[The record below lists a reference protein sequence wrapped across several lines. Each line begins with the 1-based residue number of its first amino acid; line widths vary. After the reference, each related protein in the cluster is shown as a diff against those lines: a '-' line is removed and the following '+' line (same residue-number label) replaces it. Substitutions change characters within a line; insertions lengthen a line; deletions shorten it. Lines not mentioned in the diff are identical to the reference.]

1 MYRLLTV
8 VLVLALFAGLAEPA
22 AAQEI
27 TGQIRGIVT
36 DSSGAV
42 VSNAKVT
49 ITNTDRNQ
57 VIRTLETDSS
67 GEYVAPFLPVGR
79 YSIAVEVKGFSKYVK
94 NDIVLNVSDRLTVD
108 TALQAGALT
117 ETVSVEA
124 DPLQVNTQNV
134 AVEGLITGTQVREL
148 PLNNRNY
155 EQLVTLQPG
164 VTSNTADQV
173 YVGTTNPQ
181 GAVNIVSFSV
191 SGNRQSQNNWT
202 IDGADNVDH
211 GSNIT
216 LLVYPSVDAIA
227 EFKIERSNYSPEFG
241 RSASGQIN
249 VVTRSGAST
258 FHGGL
263 YEFFRNDVLNANDFI
278 NNRNGNPRPVLRY
291 NDFGGTI
298 GGPFFIPNFYNQNK
312 EKTFFF
318 FSEEVRRVTAPVSKS
333 SIVPT
338 AQERQGIFQFP
349 VCTAP
354 VNPPCPAT
362 SVGTQIPSTRFDP
375 VSAAYL
381 KDVFANMP
389 TPPASD
395 GVLFS
400 TFPGV
405 FNYREELLR
414 ADHVVNSK
422 LSVMGRLVYDHIPTT
437 EPFGLFGGSRL
448 VPGVANTSTDSPGHQ
463 WMGRVT
469 WQVTPSIFNEAGY
482 AYSYGAIISDPTGSL
497 ARTNSPDVANAIK
510 LPYPVQLNRIPDL
523 VFDDSL
529 SNIAGFGQ
537 YRDYNRN
544 HNVFDNA
551 SWIRGRHAMK
561 FGFVFHHYQ
570 KKENAAGSNVGSLD
584 FGSTNVPDAFPGET
598 KSQRSIQ
605 QNEQDFAN
613 FLLGFVSTSFTQSP
627 VDLTADIRQK
637 LWEFYAQDEFR
648 VASNLSITFGLRYSL
663 LRTPYDG
670 GNKLTTFD
678 PSIYNPANAPSL
690 TASGN
695 LVLGTGNPMNG
706 IIIGGVNS
714 PYGDNIT
721 RQDNKNFAP
730 RLGVAWDPFKKGKT
744 SIRAGYGIFYDSV
757 AAGLIEDNVFNNPPF
772 LGSADFGGGVFLS
785 NLGSLS
791 ATANTIPPSLWTT
804 DPRWHT
810 PYSQQWNLDA
820 QQSVGR
826 GWLFD
831 VGYVG
836 NKGTHLVG
844 VIDIN
849 QVAPGAALA
858 AGIVVPGQILGCK
871 ATNSN
876 FGSCS
881 TSSAAR
887 LLNRIRPFVG
897 YGTIGQISPRFY
909 SNYNSLQLAAEKR
922 LTGNSAVNFFYTWSH
937 ALTDNQSDRSTGI
950 QNSSCLVCDYGRSTL
965 DRRHVFTG
973 NYIYE
978 LPWQRSQQ
986 GFAGHLLGGY
996 EFSGIL
1002 TINSGLPFT
1011 VLTGR
1016 GQGDPAAVGVNT
1028 SGAPNNGAVAN
1039 PRPNQIGDPNN
1050 GPKTFNQFFNI
1061 AAFAPVTVAGA
1072 SGNERRGAVNGPGLW
1087 RYDMAL
1093 LKNTRIRE
1101 SMNLQF
1107 RAEGFNLFNHTNFQT
1122 VGTTLTTTSTFG
1134 HVTAV
1139 RDPRILQLALKLNF

>member
-1 MYRLLTV
+1 MRRLF
-8 VLVLALFAGLAEPA
+8 VLLLAVGLSAGLCGVAW
-22 AAQEI
+22 AQEI

-36 DSSGAV
+36 DASGAV
-42 VSNAKVT
+42 IANATVT
-49 ITNTDRNQ
+49 ISNVDRNQ
-57 VIRTLETDSS
+57 VLRTLETNSA

-79 YSIAVEVKGFSKYVK
+79 YSVSVEIKGFKKFVK
-94 NDIVLNVSDRLTVD
+94 NDIELNVSDRLTVD
-108 TALQAGALT
+108 AAMQPGAVT
-117 ETVSVEA
+117 ETISVEA
-124 DPLQVNTQNV
+124 DPLQVNLQNA
-134 AVEGLITGTQVREL
+134 AVEGLLSGTQVREL

-181 GAVNIVSFSV
+181 GAVNIVSFSI

-202 IDGADNVDH
+202 VDGADNVDH

-249 VVTRSGAST
+249 VITRSGTSN

-263 YEFFRNDVLNANDFI
+263 YEFFRNEVLNANDFI
-278 NNRNGNPRPVLRY
+278 SNSKGAPRRILRY

-318 FSEEVRRVTAPVSKS
+318 FSEEVRRVTTPVPQTSV
-333 SIVPT
+333 VPT
-338 AQERQGIFQFP
+338 ALERQGIFQGP
-349 VCTAP
+349 VCTA
-354 VNPPCPAT
+354 VDASGACTAT
-362 SVGTQIPSTRFDP
+362 GTQISSANFDP

-381 KDVFANMP
+381 KDVFASMP
-389 TPPASD
+389 VPPASD

-400 TFPGV
+400 VFPGV
-405 FNYREELLR
+405 FNYREELVR

-422 LSVMGRLVYDHIPTT
+422 VSVMGRLVYDHIPTK
-437 EPFGLFGGSRL
+437 EPFGLFGPQSR
-448 VPGVANTSTDSPGHQ
+448 VPGVASNATNSPGHQ

-469 WQVTPSIFNEAGY
+469 WQIAPSVFNETGY
-482 AYSYGAIISDPTGSL
+482 AFSYGAIVSDPTGSL
-497 ARTNSPDVANAIK
+497 ARSKSPDVANAIK
-510 LPYPVQLNRIPDL
+510 LPYPAQLNRIPNL
-523 VFDDSL
+523 LFDDGL
-529 SNIAGFGQ
+529 NDLAGFGE

-544 HNVFDNA
+544 HNVFDNL
-551 SWIRGRHAMK
+551 SWNRGRHAMK
-561 FGFVFHHYQ
+561 FGFGFHHYQ
-570 KKENAAGSNVGSLD
+570 KKENAAGDNAGNLEFD
-584 FGSTNVPDAFPGET
+584 STNLPAGGIA
-598 KSQRSIQ
+598 R
-605 QNEQDFAN
+605 EQDFAN
-613 FLLGFVSTSFTQSP
+613 FLLGFVSSDFSQSP
-627 VDLTADIRQK
+627 TDITADTRQN
-637 LWEFYAQDEFR
+637 LWEFYGQDEFR
-648 VASNLSITFGLRYSL
+648 IASNLSITFGLRYSL
-663 LRTPYDG
+663 FRTPYDG
-670 GNKLTTFD
+670 ANKLTTFD
-678 PSIYNPANAPSL
+678 PSVYSAAKAPTL
-690 TASGN
+690 TSTGR
-695 LVLGTGNPMNG
+695 LVLGTGDPLNG
-706 IIIGGVNS
+706 IIVGGVNS
-714 PYGDNIT
+714 PYGDAIT
-721 RQDNKNFAP
+721 RQDKKNFAP
-730 RLGVAWDPFKKGKT
+730 RLGVAWDPFKKGRT
-744 SIRAGYGIFYDSV
+744 SVRAGYGIFYDSV

-772 LGSADFGGGVFLS
+772 LGSAEFGGGVFLS
-785 NLGSLS
+785 NLSSLAAS
-791 ATANTIPPSLWTT
+791 ASTIPPSLWST

-810 PYSQQWNLDA
+810 PYSQQWNLDV

-849 QVAPGAALA
+849 QVGPGAALA
-858 AGIVVPGQILGCK
+858 AGIVLPGQILGCN

-876 FGSCS
+876 LGSCS

-909 SNYNSLQLAAEKR
+909 SNYNSLQLSAEKR
-922 LTGNSAVNFFYTWSH
+922 FTSNSAVNFFYTWSH

-950 QNSSCLVCDYGRSTL
+950 QNSSCPVCDYGRATL

-978 LPWQRSQQ
+978 LPWQRSQR

-1011 VLTGR
+1011 VFLART
-1016 GQGDPAAVGVNT
+1016 QGDPAAVGVNT
-1028 SGAPNNGAVAN
+1028 SGAPNNGAVAT

-1050 GPKTFNQFFNI
+1050 GPKTFDQFFNI
-1061 AAFAPVTVAGA
+1061 AAFAKVTVGGA

-1101 SMNLQF
+1101 SVNLQF

>member
-1 MYRLLTV
+1 MKRAIVALLS
-8 VLVLALFAGLAEPA
+8 LLCLCGELARS
-22 AAQEI
+22 QEI

-36 DSSGAV
+36 DASGAV
-42 VSNAKVT
+42 IANAMIT
-49 ITNTDRNQ
+49 ITSVDRNQ
-57 VIRTLETDSS
+57 VLRTVETNSA

-79 YSIAVEVKGFSKYVK
+79 YSVTVELKGFKKFVK
-94 NDIVLNVSDRLTVD
+94 NDIELNVSDRLTVD
-108 TALQAGALT
+108 AALQTGALT

-124 DPLQVNTQNV
+124 DPLQVNLQNV
-134 AVEGLITGTQVREL
+134 AVEGLISGTQVREL

-181 GAVNIVSFSV
+181 GAVNIVSFSIN
-191 SGNRQSQNNWT
+191 GNRQSQNNWT
-202 IDGADNVDH
+202 VDGADNVDH

-241 RSASGQIN
+241 RSSSGQIN
-249 VVTRSGAST
+249 VVTRSGTAN

-263 YEFFRNDVLNANDFI
+263 YEFFRNDVFNANSFI
-278 NNRNGNPRPVLRY
+278 NNRNGIARPVLRY

-298 GGPFFIPNFYNQNK
+298 GGPFFIPNFYNQSK

-318 FSEEVRRVTAPVSKS
+318 FSEEVRRVTTPVTQTSV
-333 SIVPT
+333 VPT
-338 AQERQGIFQFP
+338 APERQGTFQQP
-349 VCTAP
+349 VCIAVDASGNCTA
-354 VNPPCPAT
+354 T
-362 SVGTQIPSTRFDP
+362 GTQISSANFDP

-389 TPPASD
+389 LPPASD
-395 GVLFS
+395 GVLVS
-400 TFPGV
+400 VFPGV
-405 FNYREELLR
+405 FNYREELVR
-414 ADHVVNSK
+414 ADHVINRKVS
-422 LSVMGRLVYDHIPTT
+422 LMGRLVYDHIPTK
-437 EPFGLFGGSRL
+437 EPFGLFGPQSR
-448 VPGVANTSTDSPGHQ
+448 VPGVANNSTNSPGHQ

-469 WQVTPSIFNEAGY
+469 WQIAPSIFNEAGY
-482 AYSYGAIISDPTGSL
+482 AYSYGAIVSDPTGSL
-497 ARTNSPDVANAIK
+497 ARSNSPDVANAIK
-510 LPYPVQLNRIPDL
+510 LPYTAQLNRIPNL
-523 VFDDSL
+523 LFDDGFNSL
-529 SNIAGFGQ
+529 AGFGE

-544 HNVFDNA
+544 HNAFDNA

-561 FGFVFHHYQ
+561 FGFGFHHYQ
-570 KKENAAGSNVGSLD
+570 KKENAAGDNAGNLEFD
-584 FGSTNVPDAFPGET
+584 STNLPAGGT
-598 KSQRSIQ
+598 AR
-605 QNEQDFAN
+605 EQDFAN
-613 FLLGFVSTSFTQSP
+613 FLLGFVSSDFSQSP
-627 VDLTADIRQK
+627 TDITADTRQN
-637 LWEFYAQDEFR
+637 LWEFYGQDEFR
-648 VASNLSITFGLRYSL
+648 MASNLSITFGLRYSL
-663 LRTPYDG
+663 FKTPYDG
-670 GNKLTTFD
+670 ANKLTTFD
-678 PSIYNPANAPSL
+678 PSVYSAAKAPTL
-690 TASGN
+690 TASGR
-695 LVLGTGNPMNG
+695 LVLGTGDPLNG
-706 IIIGGVNS
+706 IIVGGVNS
-714 PYGDNIT
+714 PYGDAIT
-721 RQDNKNFAP
+721 RQDKKNFAP
-730 RLGVAWDPFKKGKT
+730 RLGVAWDPFKKGRT
-744 SIRAGYGIFYDSV
+744 SVRAGYGIFYDSV

-772 LGSADFGGGVFLS
+772 LGSAEFGGGVFLS
-785 NLGSLS
+785 DLSSLAAS
-791 ATANTIPPSLWTT
+791 ASTIPPSLWTT
-804 DPRWHT
+804 DPHWHT
-810 PYSQQWNLDA
+810 PYSQQWNLDV
-820 QQSVGR
+820 QQSMGR

-831 VGYVG
+831 IGYVG

-849 QVAPGAALA
+849 QVGPGAALA
-858 AGIVVPGQILGCK
+858 AGIVVPGQILGCN

-881 TSSAAR
+881 TSTAAR

-909 SNYNSLQLAAEKR
+909 SNYNSLQVSAEKR
-922 LTGNSAVNFFYTWSH
+922 FSDNSTVNLFYTWSH
-937 ALTDNQSDRSTGI
+937 ALTDNQSDRSSGI
-950 QNSSCLVCDYGRSTL
+950 QNSSCPVCDYGRASL

-973 NYIYE
+973 NYVYE
-978 LPWQRSQQ
+978 LPWRRSQQ
-986 GFAGHLLGGY
+986 GLAGHLLGGY

-1011 VLTGR
+1011 VFTAR

-1028 SGAPNNGAVAN
+1028 SGAPNNGSVAT
-1039 PRPNQIGDPNN
+1039 PRPNQVGNPNN
-1050 GPKTFNQFFNI
+1050 GPKTFDQFFNI

-1107 RAEGFNLFNHTNFQT
+1107 RAEAFNLFNHTNFQT

-1139 RDPRILQLALKLNF
+1139 RDPRILQLALKLAF

>member
-1 MYRLLTV
+1 MRRLFVLLLLVGLT
-8 VLVLALFAGLAEPA
+8 AGLCGA
-22 AAQEI
+22 AWAQEI

-36 DSSGAV
+36 DTSGGVIA
-42 VSNAKVT
+42 NATVT
-49 ITNTDRNQ
+49 ITNVDRKQ
-57 VIRTLETDSS
+57 VVRTVETNSA

-79 YSIAVEVKGFSKYVK
+79 YSVSVEIKGFKKFVK
-94 NDIVLNVSDRLTVD
+94 NDIELNVSDRLTVD
-108 TALQAGALT
+108 AALQPGAVT
-117 ETVSVEA
+117 ETISVEA
-124 DPLQVNTQNV
+124 DPLQVNLQNV
-134 AVEGLITGTQVREL
+134 AVEGLLSGTQVREL

-181 GAVNIVSFSV
+181 GAVNIVSFSI

-202 IDGADNVDH
+202 VDGADNVDH

-249 VVTRSGAST
+249 VITRSGTSN

-263 YEFFRNDVLNANDFI
+263 YEFFRNEVLNANDFI
-278 NNRNGNPRPVLRY
+278 SNSKGAPRRILRY

-318 FSEEVRRVTAPVSKS
+318 FSEEVRRVTTPVPQTSV
-333 SIVPT
+333 VPT
-338 AQERQGIFQFP
+338 ALERQGIFQGP
-349 VCTAP
+349 VCTA
-354 VNPPCPAT
+354 VDASGACTAT
-362 SVGTQIPSTRFDP
+362 GTQISSANFDP

-381 KDVFANMP
+381 KDVFASMP
-389 TPPASD
+389 VPPASD

-400 TFPGV
+400 VFPGV
-405 FNYREELLR
+405 FNYREELVR

-422 LSVMGRLVYDHIPTT
+422 VSVMGRLVYDHIPTK
-437 EPFGLFGGSRL
+437 EPFGLFGPQSR
-448 VPGVANTSTDSPGHQ
+448 VPGVASNATNSPGHQ

-469 WQVTPSIFNEAGY
+469 WQIAPSVFNETGY
-482 AYSYGAIISDPTGSL
+482 AFSYGAIVSDPTGSL
-497 ARTNSPDVANAIK
+497 ARSKSPDVANAIK
-510 LPYPVQLNRIPDL
+510 LPYPAL
-523 VFDDSL
+523 
-529 SNIAGFGQ
+529 
-537 YRDYNRN
+537 
-544 HNVFDNA
+544 FDNL
-551 SWIRGRHAMK
+551 SWNRGRHAMK
-561 FGFVFHHYQ
+561 FGFGFHHYQ
-570 KKENAAGSNVGSLD
+570 KKENAAGDNAGNLEFD
-584 FGSTNVPDAFPGET
+584 STNLPAGGIA
-598 KSQRSIQ
+598 R
-605 QNEQDFAN
+605 EQDFAN
-613 FLLGFVSTSFTQSP
+613 FLLGFVSSDFSQSP
-627 VDLTADIRQK
+627 TDITADTRQN
-637 LWEFYAQDEFR
+637 LWEFYGQDEFR
-648 VASNLSITFGLRYSL
+648 IASNLSITFGLRYSL
-663 LRTPYDG
+663 FRTPYDG
-670 GNKLTTFD
+670 ANKLTTFD
-678 PSIYNPANAPSL
+678 PSVYSAAKAPTL
-690 TASGN
+690 TSTGR
-695 LVLGTGNPMNG
+695 LVLGTGDPLNG
-706 IIIGGVNS
+706 IIVGGVNS
-714 PYGDNIT
+714 PYGDAIT
-721 RQDNKNFAP
+721 RQDKKNFAP
-730 RLGVAWDPFKKGKT
+730 RLGVAWDPFKKGRT
-744 SIRAGYGIFYDSV
+744 SVRAGYGIFYDSV

-772 LGSADFGGGVFLS
+772 LGSAEFGGGVFLS
-785 NLGSLS
+785 NLSSLAAS
-791 ATANTIPPSLWTT
+791 ASTIPPSLWTT

-810 PYSQQWNLDA
+810 PYSQQWNLDV

-849 QVAPGAALA
+849 QVGPGAALA
-858 AGIVVPGQILGCK
+858 AGIVLPGQILGCN

-876 FGSCS
+876 LGSCS

-909 SNYNSLQLAAEKR
+909 SNYNSLQLSAEKR
-922 LTGNSAVNFFYTWSH
+922 FTSNSAVNFFYTWSH

-950 QNSSCLVCDYGRSTL
+950 QNSSCPVCDYGRATL

-978 LPWQRSQQ
+978 LPWQRSQR

-1011 VLTGR
+1011 VFLART
-1016 GQGDPAAVGVNT
+1016 QGDPAAVGVNT
-1028 SGAPNNGAVAN
+1028 SGAPNNGAVAT

-1050 GPKTFNQFFNI
+1050 GPKTFDQFFNI
-1061 AAFAPVTVAGA
+1061 AAFAKVTVGGA

-1101 SMNLQF
+1101 SVNLQF

>member
-1 MYRLLTV
+1 MKRFAAT
-8 VLVLALFAGLAEPA
+8 LVLMLCVRAAGYG
-22 AAQEI
+22 QEI
-27 TGQIRGIVT
+27 TGQIRGIVS

-42 VSNAKVT
+42 VAKATVT
-49 ITNTDRNQ
+49 ITSTDRNQ
-57 VIRTLETDSS
+57 VIRALETDSD

-79 YSIAVEVKGFSKYVK
+79 YSIAVEVKGFKKYVK

-108 TALQAGALT
+108 VALQPGAPT
-117 ETVSVEA
+117 ETISVEA
-124 DPLQVNTQNV
+124 DPFQVNLENV
-134 AVEGLITGTQVREL
+134 AVEGLISGTQVREL

-164 VTSNTADQV
+164 VTSNAADQV

-227 EFKIERSNYSPEFG
+227 EFKIERSNYAPEFG

-263 YEFFRNDVLNANDFI
+263 YEFFRNDVFNANSFI
-278 NNRNGNPRPVLRY
+278 NNRNGIARPVLRY

-298 GGPFFIPNFYNQNK
+298 GGPFFIPGVYNVNK

-318 FSEEVRRVTAPVSKS
+318 FSEEVRRVTTPVTQTAV
-333 SIVPT
+333 VPT
-338 AQERQGIFQFP
+338 ALERQGTFQAP
-349 VCTAP
+349 VCIAVNAAGACTA
-354 VNPPCPAT
+354 T
-362 SVGTQIPSTRFDP
+362 GTQIPSSSFDP
-375 VSAAYL
+375 VAAAYL
-381 KDVFANMP
+381 KDVFAKMP
-389 TPPASD
+389 VPAAAD
-395 GVLFS
+395 GVLVS
-400 TFPGV
+400 VFPGV
-405 FNYREELLR
+405 FNYREELVR
-414 ADHVVNSK
+414 ADHVVNNKVS
-422 LSVMGRLVYDHIPTT
+422 LMGRLIYDHIPTT
-437 EPFGLFGGSRL
+437 EPFGLFGPQSF
-448 VPGVANTSTDSPGHQ
+448 VPGTANTSTDSPGHQ

-469 WQVTPSIFNEAGY
+469 WQVTPSVFNETGY
-482 AYSYGAIISDPTGSL
+482 AYSYGAIVSDPTGSL
-497 ARTNSPDVANAIK
+497 AKSNSPDISGAIK
-510 LPYPVQLNRIPDL
+510 LPYAAQLNRVPDL
-523 VFDDSL
+523 IFDDGL
-529 SNIAGFGQ
+529 SNIAGFGE

-561 FGFVFHHYQ
+561 FGFSFHHYQ

-584 FGSTNVPDAFPGET
+584 FNNTNLPAGGID
-598 KSQRSIQ
+598 R
-605 QNEQDFAN
+605 EQDFAN
-613 FLLGFVSTSFTQSP
+613 FLLGFVSSNFTQSP
-627 VDLTADIRQK
+627 VDLTADTRQN
-637 LWEFYAQDEFR
+637 LWEFYGQDEFR
-648 VASNLSITFGLRYSL
+648 LASNLSITYGLRYSL

-678 PSIYNPANAPSL
+678 PSVYNPANAPTL
-690 TASGN
+690 TAAGS
-695 LVLGTGNPMNG
+695 LVLGTGNPTNG
-706 IIIGGVNS
+706 IIVGGVNS
-714 PYGDNIT
+714 PYGDNVT

-744 SIRAGYGIFYDSV
+744 SVRAGYGIFYDSV
-757 AAGLIEDNVFNNPPF
+757 GAGLIEDNVFNNPPF
-772 LGSADFGGGVFLS
+772 LGSANFGGGVFLS
-785 NLGSLS
+785 KLSSLVAGAS
-791 ATANTIPPSLWTT
+791 TIPPSLWTT

-810 PYSQQWNLDA
+810 PYSQQWNLDV

-849 QVAPGAALA
+849 QAAPGAAVA
-858 AGIVVPGQILGCK
+858 AGIVQPGEILGCK
-871 ATNSN
+871 FNPVTQMNTN

-881 TSSAAR
+881 TSAAAR
-887 LLNRIRPFVG
+887 KLNRIRPFVG

-909 SNYNSLQLAAEKR
+909 SNYHSLQLSAEKR
-922 LTGNSAVNFFYTWSH
+922 FTGNSAANFFYTWSH

-950 QNSSCLVCDYGRSTL
+950 QNSTCPVCDYGRSTL
-965 DRRHVFTG
+965 DRRHVFTA
-973 NYIYE
+973 NYVYD
-978 LPWQRSQQ
+978 LPWLRSQQ
-986 GFAGHLLGGY
+986 GLAGHLLGGY

-1011 VLTGR
+1011 VLTAR
-1016 GQGDPAAVGVNT
+1016 GQGDPAAIGVNT
-1028 SGAPNNGAVAN
+1028 TGAPNNGAVAS
-1039 PRPNQIGDPNN
+1039 PRPNQVSNPNN
-1050 GPKTFNQFFNI
+1050 GPKTFDQFFNI

-1072 SGNERRGAVNGPGLW
+1072 SGNEHRGAVNGPGLW

-1093 LKNTRIRE
+1093 LKNTRIKE
-1101 SMNLQF
+1101 SMSLQF
-1107 RAEGFNLFNHTNFQT
+1107 RAEAFNLFNHTNFQT
-1122 VGTTLTTTSTFG
+1122 VGTTLTTTSTFA

-1139 RDPRILQLALKLNF
+1139 RDPRILQLGLKLNF

>member
-1 MYRLLTV
+1 MRRLFVLLLLVGLT
-8 VLVLALFAGLAEPA
+8 AGLCGA
-22 AAQEI
+22 AWAQEI

-36 DSSGAV
+36 DTSGGVIA
-42 VSNAKVT
+42 NATVT
-49 ITNTDRNQ
+49 ITNVDRKQ
-57 VIRTLETDSS
+57 VVRTVETNSA

-79 YSIAVEVKGFSKYVK
+79 YSVSVEIKGFKKFVK
-94 NDIVLNVSDRLTVD
+94 NDIELNVSDRL
-108 TALQAGALT
+108 
-117 ETVSVEA
+117 
-124 DPLQVNTQNV
+124 
-134 AVEGLITGTQVREL
+134 VREL

-181 GAVNIVSFSV
+181 GAVNIVSFSI

-202 IDGADNVDH
+202 VDGADNVDH

-249 VVTRSGAST
+249 VITRSGTSN

-263 YEFFRNDVLNANDFI
+263 YEFFRNEVLNANDFI
-278 NNRNGNPRPVLRY
+278 SNSKGAPRRILRY

-318 FSEEVRRVTAPVSKS
+318 FSEEVRRVTTPVPQTSV
-333 SIVPT
+333 VPT
-338 AQERQGIFQFP
+338 ALERQGIFQGP
-349 VCTAP
+349 VCTA
-354 VNPPCPAT
+354 VDASGACTAT
-362 SVGTQIPSTRFDP
+362 GTQISSANFDP

-381 KDVFANMP
+381 KDVFASMP
-389 TPPASD
+389 VPPASD

-400 TFPGV
+400 VFPGV
-405 FNYREELLR
+405 FNYREELVR

-422 LSVMGRLVYDHIPTT
+422 VSVMGRLVYDHIPTK
-437 EPFGLFGGSRL
+437 EPFGLFGPQSR
-448 VPGVANTSTDSPGHQ
+448 VPGVASNATNSPGHQ

-469 WQVTPSIFNEAGY
+469 WQIAPSVFNETGY
-482 AYSYGAIISDPTGSL
+482 AFSYGAIVSDPTGSL
-497 ARTNSPDVANAIK
+497 ARSKSPDVANAIK
-510 LPYPVQLNRIPDL
+510 LPYPAQLNRIPNL
-523 VFDDSL
+523 LFDDGL
-529 SNIAGFGQ
+529 NDLAGFGE

-544 HNVFDNA
+544 HNVFDNL
-551 SWIRGRHAMK
+551 SWNRGRHAMK
-561 FGFVFHHYQ
+561 FGFGFHHYQ
-570 KKENAAGSNVGSLD
+570 KKENAAGDNAGNLEFD
-584 FGSTNVPDAFPGET
+584 STNLPAGGIA
-598 KSQRSIQ
+598 R
-605 QNEQDFAN
+605 EQDFAN
-613 FLLGFVSTSFTQSP
+613 FLLGFVSSDFSQSP
-627 VDLTADIRQK
+627 TDITADTRQN
-637 LWEFYAQDEFR
+637 LWEFYGQDEFR
-648 VASNLSITFGLRYSL
+648 IASNLSITFGLRYSL
-663 LRTPYDG
+663 FRTPYDG
-670 GNKLTTFD
+670 ANKLTTFD
-678 PSIYNPANAPSL
+678 PSVYSAAKAPTL
-690 TASGN
+690 TSTGR
-695 LVLGTGNPMNG
+695 LVLGTGDPLNG
-706 IIIGGVNS
+706 IIVGGVNS
-714 PYGDNIT
+714 PYGDAIT
-721 RQDNKNFAP
+721 RQDKKNFAP
-730 RLGVAWDPFKKGKT
+730 RLGVAWDPFKKGRT
-744 SIRAGYGIFYDSV
+744 SVRAGYGIFYDSV

-772 LGSADFGGGVFLS
+772 LGSAEFGGGVFLS
-785 NLGSLS
+785 NLSSLAAS
-791 ATANTIPPSLWTT
+791 ASTIPPSLWTT

-810 PYSQQWNLDA
+810 PYSQQWNLDV

-849 QVAPGAALA
+849 QVGPGAALA
-858 AGIVVPGQILGCK
+858 AGIVLPGQILGCN

-876 FGSCS
+876 LGSCS

-909 SNYNSLQLAAEKR
+909 SNYNSLQLSAEKR
-922 LTGNSAVNFFYTWSH
+922 FTSNSAVNFFYTWSH

-950 QNSSCLVCDYGRSTL
+950 QNSSCPVCDYGRATL

-978 LPWQRSQQ
+978 LPWQRSQR

-1011 VLTGR
+1011 VFLART
-1016 GQGDPAAVGVNT
+1016 QGDPAAVGVNT
-1028 SGAPNNGAVAN
+1028 SGAPNNGAVAT

-1050 GPKTFNQFFNI
+1050 GPKTFDQFFNI
-1061 AAFAPVTVAGA
+1061 AAFAKVTVGGA

-1101 SMNLQF
+1101 SVNLQF